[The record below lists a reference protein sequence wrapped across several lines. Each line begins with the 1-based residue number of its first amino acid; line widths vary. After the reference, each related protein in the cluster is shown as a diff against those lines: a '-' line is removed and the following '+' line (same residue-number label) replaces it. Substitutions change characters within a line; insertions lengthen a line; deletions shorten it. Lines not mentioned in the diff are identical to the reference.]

1 MPAENDTS
9 LKINKAS
16 EYDTNLYTTIIGAIN
31 PVSKDLVVS
40 AQHKID
46 NKTKPLGSLGTL
58 EKLGVQ
64 AALIQNNLNPDI
76 KRKLMLTFGADH
88 GVTAEGISAY
98 PSEVTYQ
105 MVVNFFHGG
114 AAINVFCRAYDID
127 FRVVDM
133 GVKGEFEDQPM
144 LIKRKIGEGTRNFA
158 LQPAMTLLEAQQAIE
173 TGMEVFL
180 CENSKNRVD
189 ILGLGE
195 IGIGN
200 TTSATAIICAVAG
213 VSPGEAT
220 GRGTGLDDKGLKH
233 KADVIQRALDFHQLN
248 SKDGLEILSLV
259 GGFEIGGIAGAIL
272 AAASK
277 KTIVVLDG
285 VISTS
290 AGLIAYLINPDIKDY
305 LVSGHKSVE
314 VAQKSA
320 LEYMQLDPVLDLDM
334 RLGEG
339 TGAAIT
345 INIVET
351 ACKIMREMAS
361 FDEAGVSKEK

>member
-1 MPAENDTS
+1 MPAENENS
-9 LKINKAS
+9 LRSSDSNKNIYLS
-16 EYDTNLYTTIIGAIN
+16 IIQAIT
-31 PVSKDLVVS
+31 PVAKDLVEA

-46 NKTKPLGSLGTL
+46 NKTKPPGSLGKL
-58 EKLGVQ
+58 EKLGIQ
-64 AALIQNNLNPDI
+64 AALVQNNLDPGI

-88 GVTAEGISAY
+88 GITAEGISAY

-144 LIKRKIGEGTRNFA
+144 LIKRKIGEATKNFA
-158 LQPAMTLLEAQQAIE
+158 VEPAMTPQEALQAIE
-173 TGMEVFL
+173 TGMDVFL
-180 CENSKNRVD
+180 TENSRHKVD

-200 TTSATAIICAVAG
+200 TTSATAIICAVTG
-213 VSPGEAT
+213 VSPKEAT
-220 GRGTGLDDKGLKH
+220 GRGTGLDDEGLKH
-233 KADVIQRALDFHQLN
+233 KAEVIQRALDFHN
-248 SKDGLEILSLV
+248 PDSKDGLEILGRV
-259 GGFEIGGIAGAIL
+259 GGFEIGGIVGAIL
-272 AAASK
+272 AAALM
-277 KTIVVLDG
+277 KTLVVLDG
-285 VISTS
+285 VISTA
-290 AGLIAYLINPDIKDY
+290 AGLIAYLINPDIRDY

-320 LEYMQLDPVLDLDM
+320 LNYMQLDPVLDLDM

-345 INIVET
+345 IDIVET